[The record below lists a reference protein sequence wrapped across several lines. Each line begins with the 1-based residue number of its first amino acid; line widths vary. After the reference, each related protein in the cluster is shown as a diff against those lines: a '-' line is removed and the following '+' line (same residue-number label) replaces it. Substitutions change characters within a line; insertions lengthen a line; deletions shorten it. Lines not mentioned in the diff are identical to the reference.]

1 VRRLPAAA
9 PALALL
15 AAALAPV
22 APARATF
29 VPAGRP
35 ALTGFSH
42 LVADEGHGHL
52 FFSQGPA
59 GAVVVTDLSGATVS
73 TLTSLAGATD
83 LVLDPTGGT
92 VWVAL
97 PAGSAVAAVDT
108 ADLTVTTYPIDTG
121 TCPSRLAVV
130 DAHVWTVAQCGT
142 SAAELYRLTPGT
154 GTVADIGAIATGTV
168 VAGSP
173 QLPGVLV
180 TARPTDVG
188 GTLEELDV
196 TASPG
201 APPTLL
207 ASNDQLDSMPLQV
220 AVSADGQRVVTSRG
234 FVYRSSDLSLGR
246 DRGDP
251 AVDTALAVRADG
263 QIAYGDLHTV
273 HGFRL
278 PGGSPMVDV
287 TLSPAQVLPHG
298 LGYGAHDVYVV
309 TSDDTGFGVTPVTL
323 RLPTTFHVAL
333 DAPRVRYG
341 QAVGVSV
348 IAAAAPAQAPIHL
361 YAKRKGSPRRLVAQ
375 GSLDA
380 GLRFDTSYVVKA
392 DETLTATFAGDADWA
407 PWSAEASVSVRPVVS
422 MALSGEL
429 EVTHGG
435 YVYRAG
441 SHVHVVATALPRATK
456 GCVRVRLQV
465 KQSGHWRPYAP
476 ADCVP
481 VSAKGKAR
489 VSLGHTA
496 PLRGVAARVSAWL
509 FDHPDDVAMAHTP
522 WTALTFVR

>member
-1 VRRLPAAA
+1 MRRLPALAV
-9 PALALL
+9 ALALL
-15 AAALAPV
+15 ALAAPG
-22 APARATF
+22 PARATF

-35 ALTGFSH
+35 ALAGFSH
-42 LVADEGHGHL
+42 LVADEAHGHL

-59 GAVVVTDLSGATVS
+59 GPVVVTDLSGATVS
-73 TLTSLAGATD
+73 TLTALTGATD
-83 LVLDPTGGT
+83 LVLDPSGST

-97 PAGSAVAAVDT
+97 PTGSAVAAVDT
-108 ADLTVTTYPIDTG
+108 ADLSVTPYPLAAG
-121 TCPSRLAVV
+121 TCPSLLAVV
-130 DAHVWTVAQCGT
+130 DANVWTVAQCGT
-142 SAAELYRLTPGT
+142 STAELVRLTPGT
-154 GTVADIGAIATGTV
+154 GTVSDIGSIAAGTV

-188 GTLEELDV
+188 ATLEELDV
-196 TASPG
+196 GASPG
-201 APPTLL
+201 QPPSLL
-207 ASNDQLDSMPLQV
+207 ASNDQLDSMPLQI

-251 AVDTALAVRADG
+251 AVERALAVRADG
-263 QIAYGDLHTV
+263 QVAYGDLHVV

-287 TLSPAQVLPHG
+287 RLSPAQMLPFG

-309 TSDDTGFGVTPVTL
+309 TADDTGLGVTAVAL
-323 RLPTTFHVAL
+323 RLPTAFHVAV
-333 DAPRVRYG
+333 DSPRVRYG
-341 QAVGVSV
+341 HAVGVAV
-348 IAAAAPAQAPIHL
+348 IASAAPVQAPINL

-375 GSLDA
+375 GRLDA
-380 GLRFDTSYVVKA
+380 GLRFDTSYVVKGGA
-392 DETLTATFAGDADWA
+392 TLTATFAGDADWA
-407 PWSAEASVSVRPVVS
+407 PWSAAASVSVRPVVS

-429 EVTHGG
+429 RVTRGRF
-435 YVYRAG
+435 VYRAG
-441 SHVHVVATALPRATK
+441 SHVHVASTALPRGTK

-465 KQSGHWRPYAP
+465 KEFERWRPYAP

-481 VSAKGKAR
+481 VSTKGRAT

-496 PLRGVAARVSAWL
+496 PLRGVDARVSAWL

>member
-1 VRRLPAAA
+1 MRRLSAAA
-9 PALALL
+9 SALALL
-15 AAALAPV
+15 LATAALL
-22 APARATF
+22 APAQASF

-35 ALTGFSH
+35 ALTAFSH
-42 LVADEGHGHL
+42 VVADEAHGHL
-52 FFSQGPA
+52 FFSQGQA
-59 GAVVVTDLSGATVS
+59 GAVVVTDLTGATVS
-73 TLTSLAGATD
+73 SLASLTGGTD
-83 LVLDPTGGT
+83 LVLDPTGAT

-97 PAGSAVAAVDT
+97 PAASAVAAVDT
-108 ADLTVTTYPIDTG
+108 ADLAVTTYPIG
-121 TCPSRLAVV
+121 GGSCPSRLAVV
-130 DAHVWTVAQCGT
+130 DAHVWTVAQCGPST
-142 SAAELYRLTPGT
+142 AELYRLTPGA
-154 GTVADIGAIATGTV
+154 GTVSDIGAIAPGTV

-173 QLPGVLV
+173 QLPGLLV

-201 APPTLL
+201 QVPTLL
-207 ASNDQLDSMPLQV
+207 ASNDQLDSMPLQI

-251 AVDTALAVRADG
+251 AVETALAVRADG

-287 TLSPAQVLPHG
+287 RLSTAKVLRYG

-309 TSDDTGFGVTPVTL
+309 TSDDTGFGVTPVAL
-323 RLPTTFHVAL
+323 RLPTAFHVAV
-333 DAPRVRYG
+333 DARRVRYG

-348 IAAAAPAQAPIHL
+348 IAPAAPVQAPINL

-375 GSLDA
+375 GRLDA

-392 DETLTATFAGDADWA
+392 DVTLTATFAGDADWA

-429 EVTHGG
+429 RVTHGR

-441 SHVHVVATALPRATK
+441 SHVHVLATALPHATK

-465 KQSGHWRPYAP
+465 KESGHWRPYAP
-476 ADCVP
+476 ADCLP
-481 VSAKGKAR
+481 VSARGRAK

-496 PLRGVAARVSAWL
+496 PLRGVEARVSAWL